1 MHPVPI
7 FELAGNYDLL
17 IQTVNLSTFNWLP
30 QEVKRTEWISDVC
43 SYCKNLNFMMISA
56 LWIQMGS
63 YNSDYLESFRF
74 LLPAFSGR

>member
-7 FELAGNYDLL
+7 FELAENYDLL
-17 IQTVNLSTFNWLP
+17 IQTVNLSTFSWLP
-30 QEVKRTEWISDVC
+30 QEVKRTEWMSDVC

-63 YNSDYLESFRF
+63 YYSDYLENFRF